1 MKNLKLAIT
10 SFVIPI
16 LAISGIQE
24 IKATSLHET
33 AFSNNYIAPPKK
45 AIKKTQISFQV
56 EGTCGMCKDR
66 IEKALDK
73 KGVYKAI
80 YDVKSKNL
88 TVIYD
93 PRKLEEIQIH
103 NMIAMVGHDTPL
115 VKSSDVVYQNLPDCC
130 RYREG
135 AQCEDDGF

>member
-1 MKNLKLAIT
+1 MKNLKLAINCC
-10 SFVIPI
+10 VILSLSI
-16 LAISGIQE
+16 IGIQK
-24 IKATSLHET
+24 IKA
-33 AFSNNYIAPPKK
+33 FSIQESANSYNYIAPPKK
-45 AIKKTQISFQV
+45 TIKKTQISFQV

-103 NMIAMVGHDTPL
+103 NMVAMVGHDTPL
-115 VKSSDVVYQNLPDCC
+115 VKASDVVYQNLPDCC

-135 AQCEDDGF
+135 AQCEDGF

>member
-1 MKNLKLAIT
+1 
-10 SFVIPI
+10 
-16 LAISGIQE
+16 
-24 IKATSLHET
+24 
-33 AFSNNYIAPPKK
+33 
-45 AIKKTQISFQV
+45 
-56 EGTCGMCKDR
+56 MCKDR

-103 NMIAMVGHDTPL
+103 NMVAMVGHDTPL
-115 VKSSDVVYQNLPDCC
+115 VKASDVVYQNLPDCC

-135 AQCEDDGF
+135 AQCEDGF